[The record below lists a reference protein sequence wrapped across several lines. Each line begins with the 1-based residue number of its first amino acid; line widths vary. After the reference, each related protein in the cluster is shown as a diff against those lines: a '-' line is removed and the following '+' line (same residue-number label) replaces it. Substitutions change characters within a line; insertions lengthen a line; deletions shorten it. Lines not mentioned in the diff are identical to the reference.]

1 MLQCVQVTVVLMIY
15 LLSDEPGLEGSLS
28 TATLTVER
36 GRGTFTDV
44 TVYWE
49 VTDSSADGDIS
60 PTNGSVDFSEGQTSA
75 TFTISALEDEVIV
88 TLQLSHTYITA
99 PIIGPG
105 LLRSAFKTKL
115 FVWSKNERVSLCRYQ
130 KILYTTLWL

>member
-1 MLQCVQVTVVLMIY
+1 MTVVLMLY

-36 GRGTFTDV
+36 GRGAFTDV
-44 TVYWE
+44 TVHWE

-60 PTNGSVDFSEGQTSA
+60 PTSGSVDFSEVQTSA

-88 TLQLSHTYITA
+88 TLQLSQTEK
-99 PIIGPG
+99 
-105 LLRSAFKTKL
+105 S
-115 FVWSKNERVSLCRYQ
+115 S
-130 KILYTTLWL
+130 

>member
-1 MLQCVQVTVVLMIY
+1 MTAVLMLN

-49 VTDSSADGDIS
+49 VTDSSADGDIN

-88 TLQLSHTYITA
+88 TLQLSQTEK
-99 PIIGPG
+99 
-105 LLRSAFKTKL
+105 S
-115 FVWSKNERVSLCRYQ
+115 S
-130 KILYTTLWL
+130 